1 MELKNLVVLIAGII
15 MTALMMLVVF
25 RTNRRED

>member
-15 MTALMMLVVF
+15 MTVLMMLVVF